1 MRSQDDS
8 GQTGIGS
15 PADPS
20 LPVFVDSTG
29 RRARVLR
36 RAGYGVA
43 GTAAAYLA
51 VLGLSLLGATPFAPD
66 ALLPPLPGEST
77 APTAPERQGRDDGP
91 RPPSGVLDPERGGVG
106 DAGTAVGPGS
116 LLVPLTAPGGPQLAP
131 VTPPVPGDPVP
142 AEPEPPADPQTPQEP
157 DAPAPDEPS
166 APAPDDPS
174 APGTDP
180 VPPPPDDPSAPEP
193 PPGTPEPTPPAEPP
207 QTPSGPPEA
216 PGPPP
221 ATGGAP
227 TGDTPAAG
235 AS

>member
-1 MRSQDDS
+1 M
-8 GQTGIGS
+8 
-15 PADPS
+15 
-20 LPVFVDSTG
+20 FVDSTG

-77 APTAPERQGRDDGP
+77 APTAPERQGQDDGP

-116 LLVPLTAPGGPQLAP
+116 LLVPLTAPGGPPLAP
-131 VTPPVPGDPVP
+131 ATPPVPGDPVP
-142 AEPEPPADPQTPQEP
+142 ADPEPPAPADPQTPQEP

-221 ATGGAP
+221 ATGSAP